1 MEIKLG
7 DDQIKL
13 YEEQKENEH
22 SIQSFLP
29 EQEQDGR
36 KDDKASYDESLCLK
50 EQIINIINLEPS
62 DIK

>member
-29 EQEQDGR
+29 E
-36 KDDKASYDESLCLK
+36 
-50 EQIINIINLEPS
+50 
-62 DIK
+62 